1 MSQTSSTL
9 RNVFAGRG
17 PLALAIGAIG
27 GGLLLLCLFALLVL
41 QPEEDSAGLTPTPGP
56 LIPTVPPGEA
66 LVVGVS
72 DAGTISVTLDA
83 PALLTVGG
91 RDFAV
96 QSQAIG
102 GSGVWTP
109 AVNSP
114 TTALWVYGTVI
125 NYVFG
130 LADTADNRALLEGL
144 AAGAEMA
151 ITLQD
156 GVLYKFLFSSRE
168 ITAANNQDVF
178 AQTTPGLTILLL
190 GTAGGDRLVVRGSYV
205 AAETPANSTSGNV
218 VNLGETAQLDTLQI
232 TATSGNFLFDR
243 PEAPPGFA
251 FYLVDYQAQNVGSV
265 PFDTSLLR
273 LTLADD
279 LGTQYALNTLAGQVG
294 NFPALSGILNAG
306 QTTQATAGYLV
317 PAGLTSPNLRWLV
330 GRSDTATQIEVT
342 IPFGGG
348 GEVAQAAVTL
358 QQAEVSVDGTTLLL
372 LGQVTNLGQ
381 QPLVV
386 QENEMSLESQ
396 GTFHLIVATNPGFP
410 WLVGPGQTIPF
421 SLTFQRPAGEAA
433 VFTLLNQP
441 FQLSGLR

>member
-1 MSQTSSTL
+1 MGLNPS
-9 RNVFAGRG
+9 NVRTVFTGRG
-17 PLALAIGAIG
+17 PLFLAIGAIG
-27 GGLLLLCLFALLVL
+27 GGIILLCLFVLLILPSDKDAVS
-41 QPEEDSAGLTPTPGP
+41 PTPTLNA
-56 LIPTVPPGEA
+56 LIPTVPPDEV

-72 DAGTISVTLDA
+72 EAGTISVTLDT
-83 PALLTVGG
+83 PGLLTVGG
-91 RDFAV
+91 RDFAI
-96 QSQAIG
+96 QPQAIG
-102 GSGVWTP
+102 SSGVWSP

-130 LADTADNRALLEGL
+130 LVDTADNRALLEGL
-144 AAGAEMA
+144 ASGEEMA

-156 GVLYKFLFSSRE
+156 GTVYKFLFSSRE
-168 ITAANNQDVF
+168 ITAASDQDVF
-178 AQTTPGLTILLL
+178 AQTTPGLTLVLF

-205 AAETPANSTSGNV
+205 VTETPADSASSNV
-218 VNLGETAQLDTLQI
+218 VNLGETAQLDALQL

-251 FYLVDYQAQNVGSV
+251 FYLVDYQAQNVGAT

-279 LGTQYALNTLAGQVG
+279 LGNQYALNTLAGQVG
-294 NFPALSGILNAG
+294 NFPALSGVLNAG
-306 QTTQATAGYLV
+306 QMTQATAGYLV
-317 PAGLTSPNLRWLV
+317 PAGLTSPHLRWLV
-330 GRSDTATQIEVT
+330 SRSDTGTQIEVT
-342 IPFGGG
+342 IPFRGGS
-348 GEVAQAAVTL
+348 EAAQAAVSV

-372 LGQVTNLGQ
+372 LGQITNLGQ

-386 QENEMSLESQ
+386 QETDIQLESQ

-410 WLVGPGQTIPF
+410 WIVGPGQTIPF
-421 SLTFQRPAGEAA
+421 SLTFQRPTGEAA